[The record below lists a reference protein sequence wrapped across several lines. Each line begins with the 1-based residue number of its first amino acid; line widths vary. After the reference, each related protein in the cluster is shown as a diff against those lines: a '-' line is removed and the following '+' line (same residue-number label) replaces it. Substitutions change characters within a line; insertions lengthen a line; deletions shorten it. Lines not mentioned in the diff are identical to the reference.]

1 MTAVRVLV
9 LGASGRLG
17 GMLRRHW
24 PRDAGLAPLWQTRQ
38 RESGTLCFAPLDDS
52 PDLGALDVV
61 VGLAGVTPRPD
72 ADLARNTDL
81 ALAAV
86 DLAARHGARRVFLSS
101 SASVYA
107 PSPLPLP
114 EDTPLHPPAPYGRAK
129 QAMEGAALARA
140 RALGVPATV
149 LRIGNVAGADA
160 LLAAP
165 PGPRLL
171 DRFADGQGPRRSYV
185 GPGDL
190 AAILSA
196 LVQSPAALPEVLNL
210 ALPGAVAMADLL
222 TAADLPFDW
231 RPAPPGAI
239 AHLVLDVGRLA
250 ALVPLPAADPARIVA
265 DWRADGGTA

>member
-1 MTAVRVLV
+1 MLV

-24 PRDAGLAPLWQTRQ
+24 PKHPDLSPLWQAR
-38 RESGTLCFAPLDDS
+38 RPFAWAEPFSPIGDR
-52 PDLGALDVV
+52 PDLGPLDVV
-61 VGLAGVTPRPD
+61 LGLAGVTPQSGAP
-72 ADLARNTDL
+72 LEMNTAL

-129 QAMEGAALARA
+129 QAMEGAALTRA
-140 RALGVPATV
+140 RALGLSATV

-165 PGPRLL
+165 PGPRHL

-185 GPGDL
+185 GPADL

-196 LVQSPAALPEVLNL
+196 LVQSRADLPEVLNL

-231 RPAPPGAI
+231 RPAPIGAI
-239 AHLVLDVGRLA
+239 PRLVLDVSRLQ
-250 ALVPLPAADPARIVA
+250 ALLPLPPADPARIVA
-265 DWRADGGTA
+265 DWRADGGAA